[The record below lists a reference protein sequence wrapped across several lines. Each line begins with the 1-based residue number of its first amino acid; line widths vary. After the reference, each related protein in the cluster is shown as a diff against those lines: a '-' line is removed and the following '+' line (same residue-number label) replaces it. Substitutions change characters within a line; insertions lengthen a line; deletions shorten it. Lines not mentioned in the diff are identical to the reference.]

1 MENFLHD
8 NEDILF
14 HLEHL
19 DLDRIIRLKEDDFAQ
34 AAQFSYAPR
43 DTADAMDSYKRV
55 LGIIGEICGEYIAPN
70 APGVDEEG
78 PTLDLAAN
86 QVTLHPAAKKA
97 MDMLAQADLMGF
109 CVPRRFGGLNMPSTI
124 LCIASELLARA
135 DGSALNFGLQQDIAL
150 TINKFAS
157 EEQKQAVLPKLCS
170 GEWDSSMILTEPDA
184 GSDLQAVNL
193 KAVQGEDGVWRL
205 SGVKRFIT
213 NGCGTIG
220 LVLARSEEKARGARG
235 LSFFIY
241 KRDDKMIIRRLE
253 HKLGIHGS
261 PTCEL
266 QFNRA
271 PAELLGERQRGLTK
285 YTMWLMNNAR
295 LGIAAQAVGIAEAA
309 YREADLYAAKRI
321 QFDAPV
327 RVLPAVFEMLTEMKV
342 SIEAGR
348 SLLYETARFVDLRDV
363 LEEYSDAHPD
373 EKGGIVE
380 DKKKYTKLAGFFTPM
395 VKAYATEMAN
405 KVAYDAIQIHGG
417 TGYMQEFNAER
428 HYRDARITNIYEG
441 TTQLQVVAA
450 IGPVTSGVAQSI
462 LDEYDRADYSHAG
475 ALAEQVRA
483 ARKLF
488 DEALECVK
496 TYQGEGRDQFA
507 TYHARRL
514 VEMATDLV
522 ISYLLLRDACNAAKP
537 HCLAE
542 GQSPSAT
549 SRERKLA
556 VAAIFIA
563 RLPSRI
569 GAAHSFITGD
579 NATLLQR
586 YTEVIGPGE

>member
-1 MENFLHD
+1 MENFLND
-8 NEDILF
+8 NDDILF

-19 DLDRIIRLKEDDFAQ
+19 DLDRIISMKEDDFAQ
-34 AAQFSYAPR
+34 AAQFSYAPK
-43 DTADAMDSYKRV
+43 DAADAKDSYKRV
-55 LGIIGEICGEYIAPN
+55 LGIIGEICGEFVAPN
-70 APGVDEEG
+70 APKVDEEG
-78 PTLDLAAN
+78 PTLDLATN
-86 QVTLHPAAKKA
+86 QVTLNPATQKA
-97 MDMLAQADLMGF
+97 MDMFAQADLMGF
-109 CVPRRFGGLNMPSTI
+109 CVPRRYGGLNMPSTI

-184 GSDLQAVNL
+184 GSDLQAVSL
-193 KAVQGEDGVWRL
+193 KAVQGEDGQWLL

-213 NGCGTIG
+213 NGCGKVG
-220 LVLARSEEKARGARG
+220 LVLARSEEKKGARG
-235 LSFFIY
+235 LSFFLY
-241 KRDDKMIIRRLE
+241 RRDDKMIIRRLE

-266 QFNRA
+266 QFNKA

-295 LGIAAQAVGIAEAA
+295 LGIAAQSVGIAEAA
-309 YREADLYAAKRI
+309 YREADRYAAKRI

-327 RVLPAVFEMLTEMKV
+327 REIPAVFEMLTEMKV

-348 SLLYETARFVDLRDV
+348 ALLYETARFVDLRDV

-373 EKGGIVE
+373 EKGAVVE
-380 DKKKYTKLAGFFTPM
+380 DKKKYGKLAGFFTPM
-395 VKAYATEMAN
+395 VKAYTTEMAN
-405 KVAYDAIQIHGG
+405 RVAYDAIQIHGG
-417 TGYMQEFNAER
+417 TGYMKEFNAER

-475 ALAEQVRA
+475 KLIAQVRA

-488 DEALECVK
+488 DEALAHVK
-496 TYQGEGRDQFA
+496 AYQGEGQKQFA
-507 TYHARRL
+507 DYHARRL

-522 ISYLLLRDACNAAKP
+522 ISYLLLRDAA
-537 HCLAE
+537 H
-542 GQSPSAT
+542 S
-549 SRERKLA
+549 ERKLK
-556 VAAIFIA
+556 VASIFIA
-563 RLPSRI
+563 RLPSRTA
-569 GAAHSFITGD
+569 AAHSFITQD
-579 NATLLQR
+579 NATLLQH
-586 YTEVIGPGE
+586 YAEVIGPGE